1 MSLAFLE
8 GDAPW
13 LFFAVWFLPPSP
25 LVMFV
30 CFVDMSVYTVGVVVL
45 GKVLKAFR
53 FDPLLFSGFEGVVDR
68 SGLVATE
75 TFEKFMRV
83 WNLGRRGFPNL
94 DQILSVLSK

>member
-53 FDPLLFSGFEGVVDR
+53 FDLCSFLGLKVLLTGAGD
-68 SGLVATE
+68 
-75 TFEKFMRV
+75 
-83 WNLGRRGFPNL
+83 
-94 DQILSVLSK
+94 DD

>member
-1 MSLAFLE
+1 MICLGCFL
-8 GDAPW
+8 
-13 LFFAVWFLPPSP
+13 LFGFCPLPP
-25 LVMFV
+25 VMCM
-30 CFVDMSVYTVGVVVL
+30 CFVDMSVYTVSVIVL
-45 GKVLKAFR
+45 GKALKAFR

-75 TFEKFMRV
+75 TFEKFIRV